1 MLTARTVTVFS
12 TVISFGTFFSIVV
25 VLPWFMLRVQKTN
38 TVMIYQVQECHMDT
52 NNIWRQISHL
62 GTRNKRQYG
71 NSGGGYGAAAP
82 RRSGACCSC
91 QQGPPGLPGPKGLS
105 GQDGKNGPAGSNGRP
120 GRHGKYV
127 YPKSQHED
135 SCQKCPPAPVGPPG
149 LPGSK
154 GPRGNP
160 GTPGSAGTPGNNGRH
175 GPPGPEGP
183 RGIPGEPGRTG
194 PTGDP
199 GRTLNGAPPGPPGPP
214 GKIGPRGR
222 AGGPGPDG
230 APGLE
235 GYRGMK
241 GPQGERGVD
250 GQMGLPGPPGPY
262 GIPGPKGSCAHC
274 EGHDEKE
281 NRQQKGSVNGPRG
294 PDSHPKKP
302 HHRGPPAYLPP
313 NSDSYGQA
321 SQPATHPTKY
331 GRDRDNKQEYHDYYR
346 SGGVYGW
353 QDPAPSTPYNAE
365 SYRSPRQKLRKP

>member
-149 LPGSK
+149 LP
-154 GPRGNP
+154 
-160 GTPGSAGTPGNNGRH
+160 
-175 GPPGPEGP
+175 
-183 RGIPGEPGRTG
+183 
-194 PTGDP
+194 
-199 GRTLNGAPPGPPGPP
+199 
-214 GKIGPRGR
+214 
-222 AGGPGPDG
+222 DG